1 MKATTKGMQAMHA
14 ARRTCE
20 VNPNPR
26 SFTEVSHPFSDRRFS
41 LPVYNIETN
50 ILSIGHAGF
59 SCRILA
65 RFEDRQAV
73 SQLLWKKRKAYSLG
87 IPKNNW
93 LME

>member
-1 MKATTKGMQAMHA
+1 MKAITKGMHAMHA

-65 RFEDRQAV
+65 RFEDRHSGGTSEEYAMLCSTNV
-73 SQLLWKKRKAYSLG
+73 AL
-87 IPKNNW
+87 PN
-93 LME
+93 